1 MTANDVSSPI
11 RPLTS
16 IVKDLISMLQEFL
29 AAVRQESNP
38 ASIISATPGGREEY
52 LSIEQLCQ
60 RIPLRPQTIR
70 NKMASGELVEGVHF
84 YRLRPQPRRDED
96 QAERAANESRCQAP
110 RDAHAERDPNGREK
124 TAGEDSRRGKPVFLW
139 SKMEEWLKGEL
150 PKQTPTPFYAVHHAR
165 TRKKRQTVL

>member
-1 MTANDVSSPI
+1 MTANDVSPPI

-70 NKMASGELVEGVHF
+70 NKMSSGELVEGVHF
-84 YRLRPQPRRDED
+84 YRLRPHPRRDEG
-96 QAERAANESRCQAP
+96 QAQRTANESRCGALH
-110 RDAHAERDPNGREK
+110 DARACDPSGWQN
-124 TAGEDSRRGKPVFLW
+124 TTGEDRRRGKPVFIW
-139 SKMEEWLKGEL
+139 SKMEQWLKGEL
-150 PKQTPTPFYAVHHAR
+150 PKQTPTPFYPVHHAR